1 MSSSFYSALA
11 KSILA
16 AEMAVD
22 PIVDRAARTL
32 GKRWRWLRPLARRY
46 LATFVAQHQP
56 RLKDVVRFLIA
67 DEGIGR
73 ARRIYRDKVRIA
85 EWVHAPF
92 QMLPVAAA
100 TEWKIPAIETVG
112 GLADWLSLT
121 PGELEWFAD
130 LKRLGARLG
139 QGKIDSPLSHYHYR
153 ILSKNFG
160 SIRVIEAPKPKLK
173 ELQQKILKEILN
185 NIPSHSAAHGFVA
198 GRSIKTF
205 ASAHVGKCVVLRMD
219 LKDFFPSISCARV
232 QAFFRIAG
240 YPEPVA
246 DLLGG
251 ICTNAAPRALW
262 SKLPR
267 GIEPALLGE
276 IRNLY
281 SWRHLPQGAP
291 TSPALANLCA
301 YRVDCRLQGLADSM
315 GAAYSRYA
323 DDLAFSG
330 DKGFERCVERFATQA
345 ASILLEEG
353 FNVHHRKTRF
363 MRQGVRQYLAGV
375 VVNEKL
381 NVVRD
386 DFDRLKAILTN
397 CVRHGADSQNR
408 EAHPNFRLHLAG
420 RVGFVE
426 MVNPAK
432 GVRLRKIFDQIEWE

>member
-1 MSSSFYSALA
+1 MNSSFYSVLA

-16 AEMAVD
+16 GEMVVD
-22 PIVDRAARTL
+22 PIADRAARTL
-32 GKRWRWLRPLARRY
+32 GKRWPWLRPLALRY
-46 LATFVAQHQP
+46 LAAFATQLRP
-56 RLKDVVRFLIA
+56 RHKQVVQFLTA
-67 DEGIGR
+67 DEGIKDALRKYG
-73 ARRIYRDKVRIA
+73 DKVRIA
-85 EWVHAPF
+85 EWIQEPY
-92 QMLPVAAA
+92 QMRPVKAA

-112 GLADWLSLT
+112 ELAAWLSLT
-121 PGELEWFAD
+121 AGELEWFAD
-130 LKRLGARLG
+130 LKRLVARLG
-139 QGKIDSPLSHYHYR
+139 QSGIDGPLSHYNYR
-153 ILSKNFG
+153 ILSKNCG
-160 SIRVIEAPKPKLK
+160 SIRVIEAPKPRLK
-173 ELQQKILKEILN
+173 QLQKIILREILN
-185 NIPSHSAAHGFVA
+185 QIPSHPAAHGFVT

-205 ASAHVGKCVVLRMD
+205 AAAHVGQRVVLRMD
-219 LKDFFPSISCARV
+219 LKDFFPSISGGRI
-232 QAFFRIAG
+232 QALFRTAG

-267 GIEPALLGE
+267 GTEPALLAE
-276 IRNLY
+276 TRNLY
-281 SWRHLPQGAP
+281 SWRHLPQGTP
-291 TSPALANLCA
+291 TSPALANFCA
-301 YRVDCRLQGLADSM
+301 YHVDCRLQGLAESM
-315 GAAYSRYA
+315 GATYSRYA

-330 DKGFERCVERFATQA
+330 DEGFERCVERFATQA

-353 FNVHHRKTRF
+353 FNVHHRKTRV

-397 CVRHGADSQNR
+397 CVRHGVESQNR

-432 GVRLRKIFDQIEWE
+432 GVRLRKIFDQIIW